1 MKNIYLLL
9 SLLFV
14 AHGHS
19 QDELNT
25 QTLVQSSNQLYTF
38 DRSDK
43 SIQGTPYMD
52 KVFEPARVSSEI
64 TKIFYVR
71 YNLVNDEM
79 EVKNENEEVHA
90 INKSILNITVTFLKN
105 NKTYQVFNYLEEDDS
120 SSNGYFILLS
130 NINAKSK
137 LLLKESKVFKEGQAA
152 KSGYE
157 QAVRPSF
164 KKAKDKYFIKV
175 GDDYAMELPKNKKD
189 VAKLFPKF
197 ESQILSFIKKN
208 KIKTS
213 SKEDL
218 LELTEFIDY
227 LVI

>member
-9 SLLFV
+9 SLLFFV
-14 AHGHS
+14 HGHS

-25 QTLVQSSNQLYTF
+25 QTLFQSSKQQYTF
-38 DRSDK
+38 HRSDK
-43 SIQGTPYMD
+43 SIEGTPYLD
-52 KVFEPARVSSEI
+52 EGFSPARVSSEI

-79 EVKNENEEVHA
+79 EVKNENEEVYA
-90 INKSILNITVTFLKN
+90 INKSILNLTITFLKN
-105 NKTYQVFNYLEEDDS
+105 NKTYQVIKYINEDGS
-120 SSNGYFILLS
+120 SDNGYFSLLS
-130 NINAKSK
+130 NINTKVK
-137 LLLKESKVFKEGQAA
+137 LLLKESKVFLEGQAA

-157 QAVRPSF
+157 KAVRPSF

-175 GDDYAMELPKNKKD
+175 GGDSAMELPKNKKD
-189 VAKLFPKF
+189 VAKLFPEY
-197 ESQILSFIKKN
+197 ESQIISFIKKN

-218 LELTEFIDY
+218 LELTKFISG
-227 LVI
+227 LEI

>member
-14 AHGHS
+14 VQSHS
-19 QDELNT
+19 QDQLNT

-43 SIQGTPYMD
+43 TIQGTPYMD
-52 KVFEPARVSSEI
+52 EVFAPARVSSEI
-64 TKIFYVR
+64 TKIFEVR

-90 INKSILNITVTFLKN
+90 INKAILNITVTFLKN
-105 NKTYQVFNYLEEDDS
+105 NKTYQVFNYLKEDGYSD
-120 SSNGYFILLS
+120 NGYFVLLS
-130 NINAKSK
+130 NLNTKVK
-137 LLLKESKVFKEGQAA
+137 LLLKESKVFKEGQAI
-152 KSGYE
+152 KSGY
-157 QAVRPSF
+157 QGAVKPSF
-164 KKAKDKYFIKV
+164 TKAKDKYFIKA
-175 GDDYAMELPKNKKD
+175 GSDNAIELPKNRKD

-197 ESQILSFIKKN
+197 ESQISSFIKKN

-218 LELTEFIDY
+218 LELTEFISG
-227 LVI
+227 LEI

>member
-9 SLLFV
+9 SLLFFV
-14 AHGHS
+14 HSHS

-52 KVFEPARVSSEI
+52 EVFAPARVSTEI
-64 TKIFYVR
+64 TKIFDIR
-71 YNLVNDEM
+71 YNMVNDQM

-90 INKSILNITVTFLKN
+90 INKAILNLTVTFIKDN
-105 NKTYQVFNYLEEDDS
+105 RTYQVFNYLKEDGS
-120 SSNGYFILLS
+120 SDNGYFILLS
-130 NINAKSK
+130 DINTKVK
-137 LLLKESKVFKEGQAA
+137 LLLKESKVYKEGQAI
-152 KSGYE
+152 KSGY
-157 QAVRPSF
+157 QGAVKPSF
-164 KKAKDKYFIKV
+164 SKAKDKYFIKT
-175 GDDYAMELPKNKKD
+175 GSDNAIELPKNKKD

-197 ESQILSFIKKN
+197 ESQISSFIKKN

-218 LELTEFIDY
+218 LELAEFISG
-227 LVI
+227 LEV

>member
-9 SLLFV
+9 SLLFFV
-14 AHGHS
+14 NGHS

-43 SIQGTPYMD
+43 SIQGTPYLD
-52 KVFEPARVSSEI
+52 EVFAPARVSSEI
-64 TKIFYVR
+64 TKIFYIR

-79 EVKNENEEVHA
+79 EVKNENEAVST
-90 INKSILNITVTFLKN
+90 INKSISNISVTFLQN
-105 NKTYQVFNYLEEDDS
+105 NKTYQVFKYLNEDGS
-120 SSNGYFILLS
+120 SDNGYFTLLS
-130 NINAKSK
+130 NINTKVK
-137 LLLKESKVFKEGQAA
+137 LLLKESKVYKEGQAA

-175 GDDYAMELPKNKKD
+175 GGDYAIELPKSKKD

-197 ESQILSFIKKN
+197 ESQISSFIKKN

-218 LELTEFIDY
+218 LELTKFISE
-227 LVI
+227 LEI

>member
-1 MKNIYLLL
+1 MF
-9 SLLFV
+9 FV
-14 AHGHS
+14 HGHS

-25 QTLVQSSNQLYTF
+25 QTLVRSSNQLYTF

-52 KVFEPARVSSEI
+52 KVFAPARVSSEI

-71 YNLVNDEM
+71 YNLVIDEM

-90 INKSILNITVTFLKN
+90 INKTILNITVTFLKN
-105 NKTYQVFNYLEEDDS
+105 NKTYQVFNYLKEDGS
-120 SSNGYFILLS
+120 SDNGYFVLLS
-130 NINAKSK
+130 NINSKVK

-157 QAVRPSF
+157 QSVRPSF

-175 GDDYAMELPKNKKD
+175 GGDNAMELPKNKKD

-197 ESQILSFIKKN
+197 ESQISLFIKKN

-218 LELTEFIDY
+218 LKLTEFIIG
-227 LVI
+227 LEK